1 MAALPKVL
9 IIGINGFI
17 GSGLTEALLARPEYH
32 LVGVDLR
39 FNRLQEYANN
49 PRLERHEKDI
59 LKSNDWLDQQ
69 VARCDIVL
77 PLAAIAQPGMYVTHP
92 LKVFELDF
100 ESNLAVVKMC
110 ARHKKRIIFPSTSEV
125 YGMCPDEF
133 FDEETSNFVLG
144 PVTKQRWIYSCSKQM
159 LDRVIFA
166 YGQQENLPYTLFRP
180 FNFVGPNLDQD
191 SDASGAA
198 RVVTQF
204 IRNLQAGE
212 PLRVVD
218 GGKQR
223 RCMTDIR
230 DGIDALVKIVA
241 NKNGAADGRIF
252 NIGSPD
258 NEISILDLAERVREL
273 YCEFTGTP
281 LSRASKVVAESGDK
295 FYGAGYQDVM
305 RRKPAIEN
313 ARKYLGWKPKYD
325 LNTILR
331 STVELFLQAH
341 PAGDRPSSS
350 SARTLAPV
358 MTAQTKTGRK
368 PKSGK

>member
-1 MAALPKVL
+1 MTAPQKIL

-17 GSGLTEALLARPEYH
+17 GSALTEALLAEKHHH

-39 FNRLQEYANN
+39 ANRLEAYAKNTH
-49 PRLERHEKDI
+49 LELHQKDI
-59 LKSNDWLDQQ
+59 LKSYDWLDKQ
-69 VARCDIVL
+69 VAKCDTVL

-110 ARHKKRIIFPSTSEV
+110 AKHKKRIVFPSTSEV

-144 PVTKQRWIYSCSKQM
+144 PVSKQRWIYACSKQM

-166 YGQQENLPYTLFRP
+166 YGQQEGLAYTLFRP
-180 FNFVGPNLDQD
+180 FNWVGPNLDQD
-191 SDASGAA
+191 SDGGGAA

-204 IRNLQAGE
+204 LRNLQTGE

-230 DGIDALVKIVA
+230 DGIDALVRIVH
-241 NKNGAADGRIF
+241 NKNGAANGKIF
-252 NIGSPD
+252 NIGNPH
-258 NEISILDLAERVREL
+258 NEISIADLAARVREL
-273 YCEFTGTP
+273 YCEFTGTAP
-281 LSRASKVVAESGDK
+281 AKAAPVIPESGDK

-305 RRKPAIEN
+305 RRKPAVEN
-313 ARKYLGWKPKYD
+313 ARKHLGWEPQYD

-331 STVELFLQAH
+331 STVEMYLKAH
-341 PAGDRPSSS
+341 SGPGKPSSS
-350 SARTLAPV
+350 SARTLAPAIG
-358 MTAQTKTGRK
+358 TATGK
-368 PKSGK
+368 PSSRGKR